1 MANHSLAMKRGSRAL
16 QFVSKHSSALV
27 LLTLCLIYSI
37 ATFDEQHPTS
47 VSAGASLGKRIA
59 SQKQLDGVV
68 LIFGRDTVGDRK
80 FADAI
85 QAALPKDARVERVHG
100 SPRDVALALKQ
111 FGEDNIEIAFVATHH
126 AGSISGPLQPQLLK
140 VTQSKYPA
148 LRKLEVLSPP
158 SYYWPSFLTRSNLI
172 NVINRNADVAI
183 IAIGMT
189 MVIIAAGIDLS
200 VGSVLA
206 FSAVLTAYGIEHWA
220 GGTSVGV
227 VGLLGCGLIAALVG
241 AIVGAFTGA
250 ASTYFSVPSFVVTL
264 SVMMMARG
272 GAFMLA
278 GSPDGI
284 SVESLAFS
292 RFANGSFLG
301 APNPIWIML
310 VLYALAHV
318 MMTRT
323 AFGRYIYAVG
333 GNAEAAR
340 LSGVPVNGVRV
351 SVFAICGGLAGLCG
365 VISASR
371 FETGLPAAGQ
381 LYELQVIAAVVVG
394 GASLSGGSG
403 RVLGTLS
410 GAMILAVIENGLNMA
425 HVGTYEKM
433 VVFGGLILTAVL
445 LDQLK
450 KR

>member
-1 MANHSLAMKRGSRAL
+1 LADPSQTKRLGSRAL
-16 QFVSKHSSALV
+16 QLLSRHSSAVV
-27 LLTLCLIYSI
+27 LTTLCVIYSI

-47 VSAGASLGKRIA
+47 ASAGTTLGRRVAQMRQNKDA
-59 SQKQLDGVV
+59 V
-68 LIFGRDTVGDRK
+68 LIFVRDTSADRK

-85 QAALPKDARVERVHG
+85 RAEISNEIRVEQVRG
-100 SPRDVALALKQ
+100 TPRHLALALNRL
-111 FGEDNIEIAFVATHH
+111 GEEEISIAVVATHY
-126 AGSISGPLQPQLLK
+126 AGSIVGPLQPELLK
-140 VTQSKYPA
+140 VKKAKYPS
-148 LRKLEVLSPP
+148 LRELEVVYPP

-206 FSAVLTAYGIEHWA
+206 LSAVLTAFGIQTFA
-220 GGTSVGV
+220 GGGDVGIV
-227 VGLLGCGLIAALVG
+227 MLLLCGLVAVVAAALVG
-241 AIVGAFTGA
+241 AFSGA
-250 ASTYFSVPSFVVTL
+250 ASTYFNVPSFVVTL

-278 GSPDGI
+278 GSPDGVTVD
-284 SVESLAFS
+284 SQLFS

-301 APNPIWIML
+301 APNPIWLML
-310 VLYALAHV
+310 VLYALAHL

-323 AFGRYIYAVG
+323 AIGRYIYAVG

-340 LSGVPVNGVRV
+340 LSGVPVNTVRV

-371 FETGLPAAGQ
+371 FETGLPGAGQ

-403 RVLGTLS
+403 RILGTLS

-433 VVFGGLILTAVL
+433 IVFGGLILTAVL
-445 LDQLK
+445 LDQVK